1 MTIELSRI
9 IRLRCTQASA
19 PASTFSF
26 CLLPLL
32 AAIAA
37 FVSNMSLFDATASA
51 FASPTDFFAADFAA
65 AAACL
70 LWCR

>member
-1 MTIELSRI
+1 
-9 IRLRCTQASA
+9 
-19 PASTFSF
+19 
-26 CLLPLL
+26 LLPLL

-37 FVSNMSLFDATASA
+37 FVFNMSLFDATASA